1 MLALLLESA
10 LRLLA
15 LGGVVWLGLSLLRV
29 RNPHAQMTA
38 WTMVLLASLSMPV
51 LMRCVTVTIPAGPP
65 PSQLAQIVSASLNLP
80 VEATRSPAGP
90 AQPATAPPAA
100 SDPGVIDRRSDAISA
115 AVDWRVVATA
125 IYAAVAGVLLL
136 RLLTGLVLTWR
147 LARAARPLGDDWA
160 GAAGRARER
169 CRRRAGDIRIDHP
182 ASPRLCRMELC
193 EAAGRAGTRRLA
205 CCAW

>member
-38 WTMVLLASLSMPV
+38 WTVVLLASLSMPV

-65 PSQLAQIVSASLNLP
+65 PSQLAQIVSASLSLP
-80 VEATRSPAGP
+80 VEATRSLGGTGATCHGAACGLGSGRHRPPFRRDIRCGRLAGRGDGNLRGRCRCAV
-90 AQPATAPPAA
+90 AQVAHRPCADLA
-100 SDPGVIDRRSDAISA
+100 SGSGSA
-115 AVDWRVVATA
+115 APRR
-125 IYAAVAGVLLL
+125 
-136 RLLTGLVLTWR
+136 RLGR
-147 LARAARPLGDDWA
+147 RR
-160 GAAGRARER
+160 GRARER
-169 CRRRAGDIRIDHP
+169 CRRRAGDVRIDHP